1 MRLPIFQLDA
11 FTSRVF
17 SGNPAAVCPLER
29 WLDDATML
37 AIAAENALSETA
49 FVLRDGEGWAIR
61 WFTPA
66 VEVDLC
72 GHATLAA
79 GHVVLTRLA
88 PDLDEVRFRSASGPL
103 GVRRDGTRL
112 ALYFPSRPPVPC
124 EPPAALLRALRGRS
138 PVECLR
144 SRDVVAVLGSEDEVV
159 ALRPDLAAVAE
170 LDALGLIV
178 TAASRSCDFVS
189 RYFAPQ
195 AGISEDP
202 VTGSAHSTLTPLWAA
217 RLGRTTLEAR
227 QVSARGGE
235 LHVELR
241 GDRVIIAGN
250 VAPYL
255 EGEIEVPDRRP
266 E

>member
-17 SGNPAAVCPLER
+17 SGNPAAVCPLPR

-49 FVLRDGEGWAIR
+49 FLVHDASGWAIR

-79 GHVVLTRLA
+79 GHVVLSRLEPGA
-88 PDLDEVRFRSASGPL
+88 TEVRFRSASGML
-103 GVRRDGTRL
+103 AVRRDGARL
-112 ALYFPSRPPVPC
+112 ALDFPSRPAAPC
-124 EPPAALLRALRGRS
+124 PPPEPLLRALRGRA
-138 PVECLR
+138 PKECLAA
-144 SRDVVAVLGSEDEVV
+144 RDVVAVLGSEDEVV
-159 ALRPDLAAVAE
+159 ALAPDLAAVRE

-178 TAASRSCDFVS
+178 TAPGRDCDFVS

-195 AGISEDP
+195 AGVDEDP
-202 VTGSAHSTLTPLWAA
+202 VTGSAHCTLAPLWAG
-217 RLGRTTLEAR
+217 RLGKTVMEAR
-227 QVSARGGE
+227 QVSRRGGE
-235 LHVELR
+235 LHVELL
-241 GDRVIIAGN
+241 GDRVIIAGH

-255 EGEIEVPDRRP
+255 EGEIEVPAPRAA
-266 E
+266 